1 MRKVLYILGLLDDN
15 DINWLVGVGRRRK
28 VPPGEKLVEEGKEL
42 SHLYVI
48 VEGTV
53 DVSVRGKI
61 VAQLG
66 QGEVVGE
73 ISLLDSRP
81 PSATVVATDHTLVL
95 AVPFPELRAKLARDL
110 GFAGRLYHAL
120 GVFLAQRLRNINLQL
135 IVGSN
140 PGFKLDDDEEGL
152 DEIDPE
158 VLERI
163 TLAGSRFKWII
174 EKLSSS

>member
-1 MRKVLYILGLLDDN
+1 VRKVLYILGLLEDA
-15 DINWLVGVGRRRK
+15 DINWLIGVGQRRR
-28 VPPGEKLVEEGKEL
+28 VPAGERLITEGEPI
-42 SHLYVI
+42 SHLNIVI
-48 VEGTV
+48 NGSVEV
-53 DVSVRGKI
+53 YARGKLL
-61 VAQLG
+61 AQLG

-81 PSATVVATDHTLVL
+81 PSATVSATENTIVL
-95 AVPFPELRAKLARDL
+95 AVPFTELRAKLGRDP
-110 GFAGRLYHAL
+110 GFAARLYQAL

-135 IVGSN
+135 IIGTS
-140 PGFKLDDDEEGL
+140 PGFKLEEDEEEL

-174 EKLSSS
+174 DRLSTS

>member
-1 MRKVLYILGLLDDN
+1 MRKVLYILGLLEDA
-15 DINWLVGVGRRRK
+15 DINWLIGVGKRRK
-28 VPPGEKLVEEGKEL
+28 VPPGEKLVEEGNPIT
-42 SHLYVI
+42 HLYII

-53 DVSVRGKI
+53 DVSVRGKL

-81 PSATVVATDHTLVL
+81 PSATVIATNHTLVL
-95 AVPFPELRAKLARDL
+95 GVPFPELRAKLARDL
-110 GFAGRLYHAL
+110 GFAARLYQAL

-140 PGFKLDDDEEGL
+140 PGFKLDNDEEEL

-174 EKLSSS
+174 EKLGSS